1 MSMKRRTFF
10 AAAAA
15 VAARPALAQAPPRAR
30 TLVIAQN
37 FDPTSLW
44 PNATTA
50 SDNINAGAQIVESLF
65 WIDPRSNKAEP
76 LLAESFSQEGP
87 TAVRIVLRPGVTF
100 SNGEP
105 MDADAVVHSLN
116 LFMDAKT
123 TPAYA
128 IYTPALAGAE
138 KIDDRTVRVTTKYP
152 YPAIGLVLTQVFVVP
167 PKYWASAGPA
177 GFGQKPVGT
186 GPFTLTE
193 WVKDSRLVMDRN
205 PAYWGKGPGGVDR
218 LVWRPVPDDTARAA
232 GLMAGE
238 FDLTSALAITDV
250 AQIEADSKLQV
261 AAAPSFR
268 VYTIILSSLAEHP
281 SALHDKRVRQA
292 LNYAIDREAIRG
304 SILSPDVVP
313 ATQFIVP
320 SINGHNPNLKPWP
333 FDPAKAK
340 ALLAEAKAAG
350 TPVDKEITIYVRRG
364 NYAGVVE
371 ANEAILAMLQDV
383 GFNVKLQIVEV
394 AEWVDLYTRPFAEN
408 RPPNLVH
415 AMHDNN
421 NGDAVFT
428 MFFKY
433 HTDGAQSALSDPRV
447 DKAIEAATVA
457 VNPERQKLWQEVVRL
472 VNEEI
477 VADVPLF
484 HMVGYTRVGNRVNF
498 KPSISTN
505 SEIQLATITFR

>member
-292 LNYAIDREAIRG
+292 LNYAIDKDSLVKNVLFGKGRTLSGQLLRREQIG
-304 SILSPDVVP
+304 FNP
-313 ATQFIVP
+313 AV
-320 SINGHNPNLKPWP
+320 KDYP
-333 FDPAKAK
+333 FDPAKAR
-340 ALLAEAKAAG
+340 ALLAEAGHANGVEILFKFPSGRYAQDREVSEAVAGMLAKVGVRTKMTVLEPGEFLRQLRQKELQPMAFVGLAPPDDPDFQVSQYRSTWRYSYVKNEKMDVLIDAGARELDAAKRAA
-350 TPVDKEITIYVRRG
+350 TYQELM
-364 NYAGVVE
+364 A
-371 ANEAILAMLQDV
+371 L
-383 GFNVKLQIVEV
+383 
-394 AEWVDLYTRPFAEN
+394 
-408 RPPNLVH
+408 
-415 AMHDNN
+415 MHDEAPVVWLYQGVDSHGLSKRVRGFVPS
-421 NGDAVFT
+421 GDSRI
-428 MFFKY
+428 
-433 HTDGAQSALSDPRV
+433 HLQ
-447 DKAIEAATVA
+447 TV
-457 VNPERQKLWQEVVRL
+457 
-472 VNEEI
+472 
-477 VADVPLF
+477 
-484 HMVGYTRVGNRVNF
+484 
-498 KPSISTN
+498 S
-505 SEIQLATITFR
+505 LA